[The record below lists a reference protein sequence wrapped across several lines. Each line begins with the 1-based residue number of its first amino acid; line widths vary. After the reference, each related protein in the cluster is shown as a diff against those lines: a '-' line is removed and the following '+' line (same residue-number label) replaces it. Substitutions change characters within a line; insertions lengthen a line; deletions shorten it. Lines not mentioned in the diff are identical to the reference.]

1 MIGGKKEQLSRLD
14 EESWTAL
21 PAYTNIKFRPAKGN
35 TTDFFD
41 GHYISLPLIRVE
53 EMILIDFQCTTH
65 LDGVAA
71 GVTALKDFINTYRY
85 TDNSSQAA
93 NATTMEAFMNELMT
107 QKRIEFWG
115 EDITNF
121 RLQAA
126 CTSSTKKGQHKL

>member
-1 MIGGKKEQLSRLD
+1 M
-14 EESWTAL
+14 
-21 PAYTNIKFRPAKGN
+21 
-35 TTDFFD
+35 
-41 GHYISLPLIRVE
+41 RVE
-53 EMILIDFQCTTH
+53 EMMLIDFQCTAH

-71 GVTALKDFINTYRY
+71 GVTALKDFINTNRY
-85 TDNSSQAA
+85 TDNSYQAA